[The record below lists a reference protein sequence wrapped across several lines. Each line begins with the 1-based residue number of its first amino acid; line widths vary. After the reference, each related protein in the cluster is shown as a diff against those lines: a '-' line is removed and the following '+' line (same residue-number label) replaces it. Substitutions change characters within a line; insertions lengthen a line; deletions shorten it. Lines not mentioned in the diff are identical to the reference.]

1 MPKFPQVTARR
12 LIRAL
17 EQLGFHKHR
26 QRGAS
31 HLIMVH
37 PDGRRTSI
45 AVHPGDIPVGTLRGI
60 LRDIRITPEQL
71 RETL

>member
-1 MPKFPQVTARR
+1 MSKLPPTSARR

-17 EQLGFHKHR
+17 QRLGFRKHR
-26 QRGAS
+26 QRGTS

-45 AVHPGDIPVGTLRGI
+45 AMHPGDIPTSTLHGI
-60 LRDIRITPEQL
+60 LRDIRVTPEEL
-71 RETL
+71 RRAL